1 MARRLVDAN
10 TAGTPAANALKVL
23 GLNAREL
30 QGMDA
35 DQRIAA
41 IADRAKEMGLS
52 AGEAS
57 RLLQDLGVRSR
68 EMALLMIQG
77 GDAIRGAR
85 TELEELGLAFT
96 PQQAATIERANDAMM
111 RVRSVGEAISNQF
124 AIQLAPIIE
133 VVANNLIAAA
143 KESGGFK
150 DAIAGAFDVAVTAA
164 GYFID
169 ALQIARIGI
178 ATLTEAAAVLQH
190 IWARLFDRESLDQAT
205 QALTEARNNLNSLL
219 DAPPPS
225 REFEK
230 AVHAI
235 RDAAVEAGQAMNGAF
250 GGEEGGAGIGVPGLS
265 GAAAITEKMNTRLEA
280 LIASLQT
287 EQETIAAWYES
298 GLEMLNA
305 ATEAEL
311 EALGGKHEA
320 IERLNAE
327 HQSRVNAME
336 EKAAAQRRAIQDQE
350 TRTRQAAFGQ
360 FWSNMTSLMNSGSR
374 AMFNIGKV
382 AAIAKG
388 LIDMREAIMGAYKV
402 GARIG
407 GPPLGAA
414 FAAAAGAAQAANL
427 AAIKST
433 QFNGGG
439 GSASAAGGG
448 TVSSQALTGTGAD
461 ANTRRMD
468 QTIFLS
474 GLDPS
479 QIYRGSDLIDSINE
493 AIRNGARIN
502 LVAG

>member
-111 RVRSVGEAISNQF
+111 RVKTAGEAISNQF

-150 DAIAGAFDVAVTAA
+150 DAIAGAFDVSVTAA

-280 LIASLQT
+280 LVTSLQT

-305 ATEAEL
+305 ANEAEL
-311 EALGGKHEA
+311 LAIGGKYEA
-320 IERLNAE
+320 IERLNEE
-327 HQSRVNAME
+327 HQSKLKSAE
-336 EKAAAQRRAIQDQE
+336 ERASRERRMIQDQE
-350 TRTRQAAFGQ
+350 SRARQQAWAG
-360 FWSNMTSLMNSGSR
+360 FWGNMESLMNSSSKT
-374 AMFNIGKV
+374 MFKIGKT
-382 AAIAKG
+382 AAIANSIVG
-388 LIDMREAIMGAYKV
+388 ALAGFNQTMGAY
-402 GARIG
+402 
-407 GPPLGAA
+407 PYPLNLAL
-414 FAAAAGAAQAANL
+414 AGASL
-427 AAIKST
+427 AASFVKIAALQST
-433 QFNGGG
+433 QFGGG
-439 GSASAAGGG
+439 GSASTAAPGGG
-448 TVSSQALTGTGAD
+448 TVSSQALAGTGAD
-461 ANTRRMD
+461 ANTKRMD

-474 GLDPS
+474 GLDEN
-479 QIYRGSDLIDSINE
+479 QIYRGSDLINSINE